1 MFGHEGEN
9 SILSHLKKEG
19 LAMSLSAYAD
29 HEMGVF
35 SDFVVSVT
43 LTKKGLEN
51 YEYVAQSIFKYA

>member
-1 MFGHEGEN
+1 LFGHEGEN

-35 SDFVVSVT
+35 SDFVLSVT

-51 YEYVAQSIFKYA
+51 YEYVA